1 MQTRIGPR
9 CPAGMPPEGEQE
21 SYSMKTIMIGD
32 YIKRRRVELGMT
44 QGQLAKGICTVA
56 TLSRL
61 EAGIQTPRRNR
72 ISALLQRLGLPDSRY
87 FAINTQEEVAIEAYK
102 KDIVAC
108 NVLER
113 VEEGFEKLQKLEQLL
128 SPDDNLTR
136 QFVVRSRALL
146 GGLDGRYTHR
156 QQMEMLMD
164 AMRMTIP
171 DFSLEDL
178 EEHYYTFDEI
188 KTLNQIAGLYLAEDQ
203 MEQALHLYDKLL
215 NYILNH
221 NQALLCR
228 NGLLPMVLHNYT
240 RALNIAQRYA
250 DGVRYAEEGRRAC
263 VEYGHYQYLPGFL
276 ALLGEGLHFTGQDGK
291 SAECYREAYYI
302 YRATDDY
309 GNAETCR
316 RDMQRYLNIQLE
328 TPEL

>member
-1 MQTRIGPR
+1 MQTRMGPR

-146 GGLDGRYTHR
+146 GGLDGRYTHG
-156 QQMEMLMD
+156 QQMEMLLD

-250 DGVRYAEEGRRAC
+250 DGGPLRRGGPAVPAWNMGITSIFRAFWLCWGRGC
-263 VEYGHYQYLPGFL
+263 ILPDRT
-276 ALLGEGLHFTGQDGK
+276 AKAQNVTGKPTISTVQRMTTATPRPAAGIC
-291 SAECYREAYYI
+291 SAI
-302 YRATDDY
+302 
-309 GNAETCR
+309 
-316 RDMQRYLNIQLE
+316 
-328 TPEL
+328 

>member
-1 MQTRIGPR
+1 
-9 CPAGMPPEGEQE
+9 
-21 SYSMKTIMIGD
+21 MKTIMIGD

-156 QQMEMLMD
+156 QQMEMLLD

-228 NGLLPMVLHNYT
+228 NGLLPMVLQLYPCAEH
-240 RALNIAQRYA
+240 RPALCRRGPLRRGGPPCLRGIWALPVSSGLFGSAGGGAAFYRT
-250 DGVRYAEEGRRAC
+250 GRQKRRMLP
-263 VEYGHYQYLPGFL
+263 GSLLYLPCNG
-276 ALLGEGLHFTGQDGK
+276 
-291 SAECYREAYYI
+291 
-302 YRATDDY
+302 
-309 GNAETCR
+309 
-316 RDMQRYLNIQLE
+316 
-328 TPEL
+328 

>member
-1 MQTRIGPR
+1 MKNYHDRGLYQAPPGRAGHDPGTTGQGHLHSGHSV
-9 CPAGMPPEGEQE
+9 PAGG
-21 SYSMKTIMIGD
+21 GD
-32 YIKRRRVELGMT
+32 PD
-44 QGQLAKGICTVA
+44 
-56 TLSRL
+56 
-61 EAGIQTPRRNR
+61 PRRNR

-128 SPDDNLTR
+128 PPDDNLTR

-178 EEHYYTFDEI
+178 EEAITCLMRV
-188 KTLNQIAGLYLAEDQ
+188 KTLNQIAGAVPWR
-203 MEQALHLYDKLL
+203 K
-215 NYILNH
+215 
-221 NQALLCR
+221 
-228 NGLLPMVLHNYT
+228 T
-240 RALNIAQRYA
+240 RWSKR
-250 DGVRYAEEGRRAC
+250 C
-263 VEYGHYQYLPGFL
+263 
-276 ALLGEGLHFTGQDGK
+276 
-291 SAECYREAYYI
+291 
-302 YRATDDY
+302 
-309 GNAETCR
+309 TC
-316 RDMQRYLNIQLE
+316 MISC
-328 TPEL
+328 